1 MLTGSDICASPQV
14 LHRSR
19 HRGGSGASLDHGV
32 ARQAIKA
39 PTYTM
44 SDPFPHSSLYALQ
57 SHSSSQ
63 QEELGRR
70 LRHLGLRVTPQRLLV
85 MQALASDS
93 GHMTADEIMR
103 WTAERYPAINLATI
117 YRTLD
122 LLTSVGL
129 VTQTDLGSG
138 AAHFELV
145 GDSLHHHLI
154 CEHCGAMTEV
164 DDALLAPV
172 RERLLRD
179 HGFRAS
185 ARHIALFG
193 ACKGCLEASRGTG
206 QAMQTAPQADAQIDA
221 AMALADTALDTDE

>member
-1 MLTGSDICASPQV
+1 
-14 LHRSR
+14 
-19 HRGGSGASLDHGV
+19 
-32 ARQAIKA
+32 
-39 PTYTM
+39 M

-145 GDSLHHHLI
+145 GDTLHHHLI
-154 CEHCGAMTEV
+154 CEHCGDMVEV

-193 ACKGCLEASRGTG
+193 ACKQCLEASRDPGH
-206 QAMQTAPQADAQIDA
+206 AMQSPPQADASTDA
-221 AMALADTALDTDE
+221 TIALADTTLDTSE

>member
-1 MLTGSDICASPQV
+1 
-14 LHRSR
+14 
-19 HRGGSGASLDHGV
+19 
-32 ARQAIKA
+32 
-39 PTYTM
+39 
-44 SDPFPHSSLYALQ
+44 
-57 SHSSSQ
+57 
-63 QEELGRR
+63 
-70 LRHLGLRVTPQRLLV
+70 
-85 MQALASDS
+85 MQALVS
-93 GHMTADEIMR
+93 GGGHLTADEIMR

-145 GDSLHHHLI
+145 GDTLHHHLI
-154 CEHCGAMTEV
+154 CEGCGAMMEV

-193 ACKGCLEASRGTG
+193 TCKQCLELSRGKDHAS
-206 QAMQTAPQADAQIDA
+206 QSAPPSDTMAGATPSLTDTPVDAG
-221 AMALADTALDTDE
+221 E

>member
-1 MLTGSDICASPQV
+1 MPE
-14 LHRSR
+14 
-19 HRGGSGASLDHGV
+19 
-32 ARQAIKA
+32 
-39 PTYTM
+39 
-44 SDPFPHSSLYALQ
+44 PFPYSSLHTLL
-57 SHSSSQ
+57 SHSSAQ

-85 MQALASDS
+85 MQALASGA
-93 GHMTADEIMR
+93 GHLTADEIMH

-138 AAHFELV
+138 VAHFELV
-145 GDSLHHHLI
+145 GDTLHHHLI
-154 CEHCGAMTEV
+154 CEHCGKMMEV

-179 HGFRAS
+179 YGFRAS

-193 ACKGCLEASRGTG
+193 RCEHCLNESRGHD
-206 QAMQTAPQADAQIDA
+206 QAIQSNLQ
-221 AMALADTALDTDE
+221 ADTAREVTTMIADTLCDTDE